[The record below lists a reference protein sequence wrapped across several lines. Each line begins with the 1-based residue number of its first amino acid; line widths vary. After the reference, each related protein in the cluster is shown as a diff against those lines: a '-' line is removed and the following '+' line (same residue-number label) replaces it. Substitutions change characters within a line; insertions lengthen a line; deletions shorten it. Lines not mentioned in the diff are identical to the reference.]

1 MRDQTEQRMDEIMG
15 RLLRTG
21 VILAAAFVLGGG
33 AVFLVRH
40 PEPVTNY
47 RAFQGEPEELRTVS
61 GIFRGALALHG
72 RGLIQLGLLILI
84 ATPIA
89 RVAFSVV
96 AFLYQR
102 DWIYLAVTLLV
113 LGLLVYSLLGVG
125 GGGLEGQESRQ
136 GARRPE
142 RSEHREEH

>member
-1 MRDQTEQRMDEIMG
+1 MIEDAEKRMDEIMG

-21 VILAAAFVLGGG
+21 VILAAAFVLAGGV
-33 AVFLVRH
+33 VFLARH

-47 RAFQGEPEELRTVS
+47 HVFQGEPEELRTVP
-61 GIFRGALALHG
+61 GIFHEALAFRG

-102 DWIYLAVTLLV
+102 DRTYVVVTVIV
-113 LGLLVYSLLGVG
+113 LGLLVYSLLGG
-125 GGGLEGQESRQ
+125 HG
-136 GARRPE
+136 
-142 RSEHREEH
+142 